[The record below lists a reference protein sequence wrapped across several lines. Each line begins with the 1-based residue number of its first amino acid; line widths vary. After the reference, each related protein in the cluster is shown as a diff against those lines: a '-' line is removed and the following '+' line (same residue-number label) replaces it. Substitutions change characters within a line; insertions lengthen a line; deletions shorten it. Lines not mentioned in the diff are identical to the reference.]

1 MATNPIPEGYHSL
14 TPSLIVRDASRAIEF
29 YKKVFGAEE
38 TLRLAMPDGS
48 IAHAEVRIGD
58 SILMLAD
65 ESPQWGTRS
74 PESIGGSGS
83 GIMLYVEDVDAV
95 FRRAIE
101 NGASEVSPVENQF
114 YGDRSGQLQD
124 PFGHRWTIAT
134 NVEVVPEDEM
144 NRRME
149 QFLASMG

>member
-14 TPSLIVRDASRAIEF
+14 TPSLIVRDAARAIEF